1 MTKKKLYPGLSNNKK
16 SKHTKKIM
24 DFLQYADGKNNL
36 LEISKIIKLNYK
48 NAYKIYNI
56 LKQKKLLS

>member
-1 MTKKKLYPGLSNNKK
+1 
-16 SKHTKKIM
+16 M